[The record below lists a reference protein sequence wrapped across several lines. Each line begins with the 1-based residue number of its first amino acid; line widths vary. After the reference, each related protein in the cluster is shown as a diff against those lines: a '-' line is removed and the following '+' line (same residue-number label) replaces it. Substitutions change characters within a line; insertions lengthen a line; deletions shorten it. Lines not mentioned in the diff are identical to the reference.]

1 MKSTKSQFI
10 TEFEPIRGVASVT
23 VALMHSF
30 FVLDPQGSTAMS
42 AAKVVFNGFAAVT
55 LFFVLSGVVLGLALD
70 RYSGSF
76 MAKWRQ
82 FLVLRVFRIYP
93 MIVVVTAAI
102 CLYLL
107 LHGPAPHPG
116 ATEWFN
122 RYYQEPLSWYR
133 ALQNFLL
140 INVSLNPVGW
150 TLMVEMA
157 IAVMFPLFHRVSR
170 GSGILANLALLLAL
184 VVLAFLADDFRA
196 LAPDNQLYVLFC
208 ELILPHAYKFYV
220 GLLLPTLVTQ
230 RLLGRIGSFSVLYF
244 GAVVIVL
251 IAARTVVPMLGGSAV
266 FAVVVE
272 SFAAGALLLPFC
284 TWQSR
289 GFGARLFHSSAIRW
303 LGRVS
308 YSFYLW
314 HFIVLYATA
323 AMLFQYWPGGVPFA
337 HPVALSALLAA
348 VSIAITA
355 VLSELSYR
363 YIELRY
369 MDMGRKLARSL
380 ALRAAPS
387 QLDHRG
393 KSESG

>member
-10 TEFEPIRGVASVT
+10 AEFEPIRGFAALT

-30 FVLDPQGSTAMS
+30 FVLDPLGSTAMS
-42 AAKVVFNGFAAVT
+42 GAKVVFNGFAAVT

-76 MAKWRQ
+76 AARWRQ
-82 FLVLRVFRIYP
+82 FLILRVFRIYP

-107 LHGPAPHPG
+107 VHGPAPHPG

-150 TLMVEMA
+150 TLMVEMG
-157 IAVMFPLFHRVSR
+157 IAVIFPLLHRVARR
-170 GSGILANLALLLAL
+170 GGLLTNLGMLLAL
-184 VVLAFLADDFRA
+184 IVLAFLADELRA
-196 LAPDNQLYVLFC
+196 LAPGNRLYVQFC
-208 ELILPHAYKFYV
+208 ELILPHAYKFYL
-220 GLLLPTLVTQ
+220 GLLLPGLATQ
-230 RLLGRIGSFSVLYF
+230 RVLDRIGSHATSYF
-244 GAVVIVL
+244 AAVVVVL
-251 IAARTVVPMLGGSAV
+251 IGARTAVPMLGGSATLAIV
-266 FAVVVE
+266 FE
-272 SFAAGALLLPFC
+272 TLAAGTLLLPFC
-284 TWQSR
+284 TWNSR

-303 LGRVS
+303 LGRIS

-314 HFIVLYATA
+314 HFIVLYVTATV
-323 AMLFQYWPGGVPFA
+323 LFEYWPGPVPGT
-337 HPVALSALLAA
+337 HPVALSALLAS
-348 VSIAITA
+348 VSIAIA
-355 VLSELSYR
+355 GVASELSYR

-369 MDMGRKLARSL
+369 MDMGRKLSRAL
-380 ALRAAPS
+380 AAQAIS
-387 QLDHRG
+387 SSFDQRG
-393 KSESG
+393 KSESR